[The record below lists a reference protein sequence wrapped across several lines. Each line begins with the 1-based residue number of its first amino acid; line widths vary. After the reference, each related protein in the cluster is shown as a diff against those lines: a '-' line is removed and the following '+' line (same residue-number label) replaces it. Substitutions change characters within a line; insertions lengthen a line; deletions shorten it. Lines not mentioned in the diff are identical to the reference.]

1 MSFSMKTNVTT
12 LVKSI
17 FVQHRAEKEST
28 RPEELAIKHFGKSSA
43 VAQMIASK
51 GFTNPSEADYAAIA
65 ASQQFVSLVKER
77 SLIGQIEALGKNLYM
92 PLNTAL
98 SSFDLSPCEVVPQ
111 AMPTAILTETSE
123 IGFNLDFKKIGGYA
137 IFPERYFKS
146 DYYSKVEPL
155 INTALINSYVAGEN
169 ADFIE
174 AITTDATSVTATGT
188 TMSALLADITNA
200 LASIDDP
207 QDAVLLLNPFTAL
220 NIANELELDSLGVN
234 GGSIRG
240 IPVITNKSVNENKK
254 IVFDLT
260 KLTLA
265 TDPIVELKLTNE
277 ATITT
282 ATDQPV
288 YLFQESKVAIKVL
301 GVNGYKFKTGY
312 TATVIE
318 TVVVGG

>member
-1 MSFSMKTNVTT
+1 MKTNVTT
-12 LVKSI
+12 LVKSV
-17 FVQHRAEKEST
+17 FAQRQAEKDHIPAQEV
-28 RPEELAIKHFGKSSA
+28 AIKRFGAASA
-43 VAQMIASK
+43 VAQMMASK
-51 GFTNPSEADYAAIA
+51 GFTDPTQADYAAIA
-65 ASQQFVSLVKER
+65 ASQQFINLVKEK
-77 SLIGQIEALGKNLYM
+77 SLIGQLEALGKNLYM
-92 PLNTAL
+92 PLNTHL
-98 SSFDLSPCEVVPQ
+98 SSFDLSACEVVPQ
-111 AMPTAILTETSE
+111 KEPTKILTETSE

-137 IFPERYFKS
+137 IFPERYFES

-155 INTALINSYVAGEN
+155 INTALINSYTAGEN

-240 IPVITNKSVNENKK
+240 IPVITNKSVNESKK

-277 ATITT
+277 ATVTT
-282 ATDQPV
+282 MTNEPV
-288 YLFQESKVAIKVL
+288 YLFQENKVAIKVL

-318 TVVVGG
+318 DAAGA

>member
-1 MSFSMKTNVTT
+1 MKTNVTT

-92 PLNTAL
+92 PLNTPL

-111 AMPTAILTETSE
+111 AMPTSILTETSE

-146 DYYSKVEPL
+146 DYYSLVEPL

-174 AITTDATSVTATGT
+174 TITADATTVTATGS
-188 TMSALLADITNA
+188 TMPTLLADITNA

-207 QDAVLLLNPFTAL
+207 QDAIILLNPFTAL

-240 IPVITNKSVNENKK
+240 IPVITNKSVNENQK

-277 ATITT
+277 ATVTT
-282 ATDQPV
+282 ATSKSV
-288 YLFQESKVAIKVL
+288 YLFQENKVAIKVM
-301 GVNGYKFKTGY
+301 GINGYKFLDGY

-318 TVVVGG
+318 DAEVVGG

>member
-1 MSFSMKTNVTT
+1 MKTNVTT

-17 FVQHRAEKEST
+17 FAQRQAEKGHISPQEV
-28 RPEELAIKHFGKSSA
+28 AVKHFGASSA
-43 VAQMIASK
+43 VAQMMASK
-51 GFTNPSEADYAAIA
+51 GFTDPTQADYAAIA
-65 ASQQFVSLVKER
+65 ASQQFINLVKEK

-92 PLNTAL
+92 PLNTPL

-111 AMPTAILTETSE
+111 AMPTSILTETSE

-146 DYYSKVEPL
+146 DYYSLVEPL

-174 AITTDATSVTATGT
+174 TITADATTVTATGS
-188 TMSALLADITNA
+188 TMPTLLADITSA

-207 QDAVLLLNPFTAL
+207 QDAILLLNPFTAL

-240 IPVITNKSVNENKK
+240 IPVITNKSVNENQK

-277 ATITT
+277 ATVTT
-282 ATDQPV
+282 ATSEPV
-288 YLFQESKVAIKVL
+288 YLFQENKVAIKVL
-301 GVNGYKFKTGY
+301 GVNGYKFLDGY

-318 TVVVGG
+318 DAEVVGG